1 MWGFPVKAKP
11 FEVCSGF
18 TLAVELQVNFILSLR
33 YYPQNI
39 SQLDIFNSSGLFV
52 GTQGTQVSVPWQD
65 RQLISEE
72 TI

>member
-1 MWGFPVKAKP
+1 MWVFPVKAKP

-18 TLAVELQVNFILSLR
+18 TLAVELHVSFTLPLR
-33 YYPQNI
+33 YYAQDVSQMNI
-39 SQLDIFNSSGLFV
+39 LNSDGLFG

-65 RQLISEE
+65 RRLISGE